1 MRPGRNRHSAGEA
14 KLEEVWR
21 QAEKI
26 EKAARRSKAA
36 GDRRCLL
43 SGETLPKSQLIRFVA
58 GPGGELVPDIEERLP
73 GRGLWLR
80 AERDMIDQACAKKA
94 FSRAARTQLT
104 VPDGLADQV
113 EAMIRRKC
121 LDLLGLA
128 RRGGQLAGGAQQ
140 VRDMLSGKGAALFLS
155 ASDGSA
161 DERGKMSALAP
172 GVPVCTRFTSAEL
185 GPCHRQGARGPC
197 CRRRGPARGAAG
209 ERTQA
214 AGGLVGRKTGREVEL
229 KPWPPERR
237 HTDEIRYDDRDPGRE
252 NRRRSSAYP
261 GRENW
266 S

>member
-1 MRPGRNRHSAGEA
+1 MAPVNETGAEQAFGGRGQIRGRMAAGGKHSEA
-14 KLEEVWR
+14 S
-21 QAEKI
+21 
-26 EKAARRSKAA
+26 RRSKAA
-36 GDRRCLL
+36 GGRRCLL

-80 AERDMIDQACAKKA
+80 AERDMIDQACAKKT

-172 GVPVCTRFTSAEL
+172 DVPVCTRFASAEL
-185 GPCHRQGARGPC
+185 GHAI
-197 CRRRGPARGAAG
+197 
-209 ERTQA
+209 
-214 AGGLVGRKTGREVEL
+214 GRERVVHVAVADSGLAARLANEL
-229 KPWPPERR
+229 RR
-237 HTDEIRYDDRDPGRE
+237 LAGLSAEDGTRGGTETVAARTAPHRRDSIR
-252 NRRRSSAYP
+252 
-261 GRENW
+261 
-266 S
+266 

>member
-1 MRPGRNRHSAGEA
+1 MAAGVKYNEA
-14 KLEEVWR
+14 K
-21 QAEKI
+21 
-26 EKAARRSKAA
+26 RRPKAA
-36 GDRRCLL
+36 GGRRCLL

-104 VPDGLADQV
+104 VPDGLADRA
-113 EAMIRRKC
+113 EAMIRQKC

-172 GVPVCTRFTSAEL
+172 SVPVCTRFTSAEL
-185 GPCHRQGARGPC
+185 GHAI
-197 CRRRGPARGAAG
+197 
-209 ERTQA
+209 
-214 AGGLVGRKTGREVEL
+214 GREYVVHVAVAEGRLAARLANEL
-229 KPWPPERR
+229 RR
-237 HTDEIRYDDRDPGRE
+237 LAGL
-252 NRRRSSAYP
+252 SAED
-261 GRENW
+261 GTRGGSETVAA
-266 S
+266 

>member
-1 MRPGRNRHSAGEA
+1 MAPVNETGAEQAFGGRGQIRGRMAAGGKHKEA
-14 KLEEVWR
+14 D
-21 QAEKI
+21 
-26 EKAARRSKAA
+26 RRSKAA
-36 GDRRCLL
+36 GGRRCLL

-58 GPGGELVPDIEERLP
+58 GPGGGLVPDIEERLP

-113 EAMIRRKC
+113 EAMIRQKC

-185 GPCHRQGARGPC
+185 GRAIGR
-197 CRRRGPARGAAG
+197 
-209 ERTQA
+209 ERVVHVA
-214 AGGLVGRKTGREVEL
+214 VAEGGLAARL
-229 KPWPPERR
+229 ADQLRR
-237 HTDEIRYDDRDPGRE
+237 LAGL
-252 NRRRSSAYP
+252 SAE
-261 GRENW
+261 GGTRGGTETVAA
-266 S
+266 

>member
-1 MRPGRNRHSAGEA
+1 MAPVNETGAGQAFGGRGQIRGRMAAGGKYGEA
-14 KLEEVWR
+14 S
-21 QAEKI
+21 
-26 EKAARRSKAA
+26 RRSKAA
-36 GDRRCLL
+36 GGRRCLL
-43 SGETLPKSQLIRFVA
+43 SGETLPKSRLIRFVA

-80 AERDMIDQACAKKA
+80 AERDMIDQACAKKT

-113 EAMIRRKC
+113 EAMLRRKC

-161 DERGKMSALAP
+161 DERGRMSALAP

-185 GPCHRQGARGPC
+185 GHAI
-197 CRRRGPARGAAG
+197 
-209 ERTQA
+209 
-214 AGGLVGRKTGREVEL
+214 GRERVVHVAVADSGLAARLANEL
-229 KPWPPERR
+229 RR
-237 HTDEIRYDDRDPGRE
+237 LAGLSAEDGTRGGTETVAARTAPHRRDSIR
-252 NRRRSSAYP
+252 
-261 GRENW
+261 
-266 S
+266 